1 MMNILNINKYLRL
14 SICMALLLVLGL
26 TMSVSGQSKRSFSNR
41 DKKQIRELQRLSDRV
56 YDAGMELYN
65 QKKFW
70 DAAQEMIVIIDYF
83 PEYTAADKVQYYVGE
98 CLRELEING
107 PSQRIFKWVVAQH
120 PESEFA
126 SRSLLSLQKIA
137 FLDGKYRKSL
147 TFYYALLK
155 KYSESAA
162 LQESRY
168 YAGQSLFYLKK
179 FDQAIV
185 LLQQIDG
192 SSHFYD
198 YAQYSA
204 GLCMLKKRRVE
215 LSRNHLLKVAELPII
230 SRERRRI
237 VDDARL
243 TIGFIYY
250 EMGYLEEAKP
260 YFEMISESHPYYM
273 QALLGR
279 AWAMIQV
286 GEIEKAIPFLEEITE
301 KYPKSGEAEE
311 AWFLIGQSYMKLNR
325 YTKAIKAYNKLIEY
339 FPRVIDYK
347 EYMEEINSELA
358 QKQRVIEQ
366 LETELLLQESLLID
380 AIPLEPMGKQPPY
393 IEAERKKVEG
403 YRTEIVDKVLAER
416 ENLRSI
422 RNAIVGMREDA
433 ERHYMRKDWRGYA
446 EYGRARALY
455 LLQID

>member
-1 MMNILNINKYLRL
+1 MMNILNMKKYPQLW
-14 SICMALLLVLGL
+14 ICVALIMASSFRMTVLGQPKAD
-26 TMSVSGQSKRSFSNR
+26 SSNR
-41 DKKQIRELQRLSDRV
+41 DKNQIRELQRISDRV
-56 YDAGMELYN
+56 FDAGMELYR
-65 QKKFW
+65 QDKFW

-83 PEYTAADKVQYYVGE
+83 PEYTASDKVHYYVGE

-107 PSQRIFKWVVAQH
+107 PANRIFKWGVAQY
-120 PESEFA
+120 PESPFA

-137 FLDGKYRKSL
+137 FLDGDYRKSL
-147 TFYYALLK
+147 NFYYALLK
-155 KYSESAA
+155 KYSESTSM
-162 LQESRY
+162 QESRY

-198 YAQYSA
+198 YAQYSV
-204 GLCMLKKRRVE
+204 GLCMLKKQRVE
-215 LSRNHLLKVAELPII
+215 LSRNHLQKVADLPII

-260 YFEMISESHPYYM
+260 YFEMISASHPYYM

-279 AWAMIQV
+279 AWAMIQI

-301 KYPKSGEAEE
+301 KYPKTGEAEE

-325 YTKAIKAYNKLIEY
+325 YTKAIEAYNKLIES

-347 EYMEEINSELA
+347 KYMAEINSELV
-358 QKQRVIEQ
+358 QKQWVIEK
-366 LETELLLQESLLID
+366 LETGLLLQESLLID
-380 AIPLEPMGKQPPY
+380 AIPLEPMDKQPPY
-393 IEAERKKVEG
+393 IEAERKKVER
-403 YRTEIVDKVLAER
+403 YRTEIVNKVLAER
-416 ENLRSI
+416 KNLRTI
-422 RNAIVGMREDA
+422 RNTIVSMREDA

-455 LLQID
+455 MLEME